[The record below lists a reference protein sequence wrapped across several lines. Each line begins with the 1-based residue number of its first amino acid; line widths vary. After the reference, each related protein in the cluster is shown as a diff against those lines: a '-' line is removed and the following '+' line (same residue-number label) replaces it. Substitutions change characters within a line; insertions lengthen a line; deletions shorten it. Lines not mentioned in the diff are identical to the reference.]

1 MLSDS
6 WLTRI
11 LQRVELAYPGRFP
24 PKAAAP
30 ELIRA
35 EWARELEGMTAEQIK
50 HALANLPTDYPP
62 NALTFKALCNSA
74 PKPAT
79 PLPVLPKGKPSPE
92 TVDRVQ
98 AFTEALAQGQ
108 AQRASADPK
117 GWAKKLRARE
127 QAGETLR
134 PVLAQAWR
142 EALASVIR
150 SEAIET
156 ESGGTENGIAS

>member
-24 PKAAAP
+24 PKTAAP

-50 HALANLPTDYPP
+50 HALANLPADYPP

-79 PLPVLPKGKPSPE
+79 PLPELPKGKPSPE
-92 TVDRVQ
+92 VVERVQ
-98 AFTEALAQGQ
+98 TFSEALAKGLNN
-108 AQRASADPK
+108 RASVDPK
-117 GWAKKLRARE
+117 GWARKLRARE
-127 QAGETLR
+127 EAGETLR
-134 PVLAQAWR
+134 PVQAQAWR
-142 EALASVIR
+142 EALAGILR
-150 SEAIET
+150 SQAIET
-156 ESGGTENGIAS
+156 ESGGTENGNPS